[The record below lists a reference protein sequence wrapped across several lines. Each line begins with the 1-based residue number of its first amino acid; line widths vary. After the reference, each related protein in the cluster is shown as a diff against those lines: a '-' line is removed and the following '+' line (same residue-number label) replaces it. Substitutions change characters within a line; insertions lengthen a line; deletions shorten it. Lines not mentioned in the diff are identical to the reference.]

1 MKVRKAVIPAAGLGT
16 RMLPATKT
24 VPKEMLPM
32 VDKPVI
38 QYIIEEAVAA
48 GIEDILIVTNRAKSA
63 MDDYFDYYPELETRL
78 LQSGKESELVEVRRA
93 ADLANIFYVRQKET
107 KGLGH
112 AIGRARRF
120 VGDEPFA
127 VLLGDDIMRAKKPVT
142 LQLVEAAEKYG
153 ASALGVQEV
162 ATEAISRYSSV
173 KVSPLEE
180 RIFDVSDMNEK
191 PTPEQRLSNYAI
203 LGRYVLT
210 PEIFDI
216 LENVKPGYGGEI
228 QLTDGLRELCRRSRM
243 VAVDF
248 EGRLDLEPGD
258 ARALDWVVASIHHLP
273 LEGLQNPDVEKCTH
287 LWSQVAKDP
296 RVHVIGHSGD
306 PQFAYDVDKVIPL
319 FGEHHKLVEINNH
332 SFQVRPDNIPNCR
345 KIALACK
352 RYGVPI
358 VVDSDAH
365 FETEVGCFDKALA
378 MLREIDFPQELILNA
393 SEQRLNDYLARYT
406 STFEA
411 RS

>member
-38 QYIIEEAVAA
+38 QYIIEEAVAS

-78 LQSGKESELVEVRRA
+78 NQAGKDKELFEVRRA

-107 KGLGH
+107 RGLGH
-112 AIGRARRF
+112 AISRARRF

-127 VLLGDDIMRAKKPVT
+127 VLLGDDIMRAEKPVT

-153 ASALGVQEV
+153 ASAVGVQKV
-162 ATEAISRYSSV
+162 STEAMSRYSSV

-180 RIFDVSDMNEK
+180 RIFSVSDMNEK
-191 PTPEQRLSNYAI
+191 PSPEQIFSNYAI

-210 PEIFDI
+210 PGIFEI
-216 LENVKPGYGGEI
+216 LEHMRPGYGGEI
-228 QLTDGLRELCRRSRM
+228 QLTDGLRELSQHSRM

-248 EGRLDLEPGD
+248 EGRRYDTGNLNGFLEATID
-258 ARALDWVVASIHHLP
+258 FALDHPASGPWLRKFI
-273 LEGLQNPDVEKCTH
+273 QQK
-287 LWSQVAKDP
+287 AK
-296 RVHVIGHSGD
+296 
-306 PQFAYDVDKVIPL
+306 
-319 FGEHHKLVEINNH
+319 
-332 SFQVRPDNIPNCR
+332 
-345 KIALACK
+345 
-352 RYGVPI
+352 
-358 VVDSDAH
+358 
-365 FETEVGCFDKALA
+365 
-378 MLREIDFPQELILNA
+378 EL
-393 SEQRLNDYLARYT
+393 
-406 STFEA
+406 
-411 RS
+411 